1 MQNNKTKSRL
11 EVAEEEEKA
20 KEHIESTQI
29 NKQSFVRQIIVE
41 V

>member
-1 MQNNKTKSRL
+1 MRDVNPKAK
-11 EVAEEEEKA
+11 VEEEEGGKEE
-20 KEHIESTQI
+20 KEHVESTQI